1 MKLIHVTDAQGEA
14 EALMFL
20 EMLRV
25 EGIKGVKVLPS
36 NQQFLRS
43 YYGGAALPSDVWEI
57 RVTEEDAAKAK
68 LILPELEQNPDP
80 QQEPNIE
87 KNKSVI
93 VADTPPAMR
102 KMSIMMLGSI
112 ILGLIFTLIEMIK
125 YFLN

>member
-14 EALMFL
+14 EALMFI

-25 EGIKGVKVLPS
+25 EGIKAVKVLPS

-43 YYGGAALPSDVWEI
+43 YYGGATLPSDVWEV
-57 RVTEEDAAKAK
+57 RVAEEDVIRAKQ
-68 LILPELEQNPDP
+68 ILPEPEQKSGPHLEQN
-80 QQEPNIE
+80 QN
-87 KNKSVI
+87 V
-93 VADTPPAMR
+93 VATETPPAM
-102 KMSIMMLGSI
+102 KKLSIMMLGSI